1 MFSMTTSVGELIVRA
16 VCIYVV
22 LLFLM
27 RLSGK
32 RTVGQFTPF
41 DLLVMLLLSEGVS
54 NSLSG
59 GEESLQGGLLTAA
72 VLIAHNYGASFVTAR
87 SHRAKRLIEGE
98 PKVIGRNG
106 QLDQEAL
113 RREMVAESDVMKR
126 LREEDRELEKVAKV
140 YLETDGQISFVT
152 SEKQ

>member
-1 MFSMTTSVGELIVRA
+1 MFSMTASVGELIVRA

-22 LLFLM
+22 LLFFM

-54 NSLSG
+54 NALSG

-72 VLIAHNYGASFVTAR
+72 VLIGLNYLASFLTAR
-87 SHRAKRLIEGE
+87 NHFTKWLIEGE

-106 QLDQEAL
+106 QLDKEAL
-113 RREMVAESDVMKR
+113 RREMVAEGDVMKR
-126 LREEDRELEKVAKV
+126 LREEDRDLKDVAKV
-140 YLETDGQISFVT
+140 YLETDGKISFVS
-152 SEKQ
+152 SEER

>member
-1 MFSMTTSVGELIVRA
+1 MFSMTASVGELIVRA

-54 NSLSG
+54 NALSG

-72 VLIAHNYGASFVTAR
+72 VLIGLNYLASFLTAR
-87 SHRAKRLIEGE
+87 NHFAKWLIEGE

-106 QLDQEAL
+106 QLDKEAL
-113 RREMVAESDVMKR
+113 RREMVAEGDVMKR
-126 LREEDRELEKVAKV
+126 LREEDRDLKDVAKV
-140 YLETDGQISFVT
+140 YLETDGKISFVS
-152 SEKQ
+152 SEDR

>member
-1 MFSMTTSVGELIVRA
+1 MFSMTASVGELVLRA

-54 NSLSG
+54 NALSG

-72 VLIAHNYGASFVTAR
+72 VLIGLNYLASFVTSR
-87 SHRAKRLIEGE
+87 SHIAKWLIEGE
-98 PKVIGRNG
+98 PKVIGRDG
-106 QLDQEAL
+106 QLDKAAL
-113 RREMVAESDVMKR
+113 KREMVAEADVMKR
-126 LREEDRELEKVAKV
+126 LREDDRNLKEIARV
-140 YLETDGQISFVT
+140 YLETDGKISFVT
-152 SEKQ
+152 SEG

>member
-1 MFSMTTSVGELIVRA
+1 MFSMTASAGELILRA

-54 NSLSG
+54 NALSG

-72 VLIAHNYGASFVTAR
+72 VLIGLNYLASFLTAR
-87 SHRAKRLIEGE
+87 NHFAKWLIEGE
-98 PKVIGRNG
+98 PKLIGRNG
-106 QLDQEAL
+106 QLDKEAL
-113 RREMVAESDVMKR
+113 RREMVAEADVMKR
-126 LREEDRELEKVAKV
+126 LREDDRKLKDVAKV
-140 YLETDGQISFVT
+140 YLETDGKISFVS
-152 SEKQ
+152 SEDR

>member
-1 MFSMTTSVGELIVRA
+1 MFSMTASVRELIVRA

-22 LLFLM
+22 LLFLV

-54 NSLSG
+54 NALSG
-59 GEESLQGGLLTAA
+59 GEDSLQGGLLTAA
-72 VLIAHNYGASFVTAR
+72 VLIGLNYLASFMAAR
-87 SHRAKRLIEGE
+87 SHFAKWLIEGE

-106 QLDQEAL
+106 QLDKAAL
-113 RREMVAESDVMKR
+113 RREMVAEADVMKR
-126 LREEDRELEKVAKV
+126 LREDDRDLKDVSTV

-152 SEKQ
+152 SEER